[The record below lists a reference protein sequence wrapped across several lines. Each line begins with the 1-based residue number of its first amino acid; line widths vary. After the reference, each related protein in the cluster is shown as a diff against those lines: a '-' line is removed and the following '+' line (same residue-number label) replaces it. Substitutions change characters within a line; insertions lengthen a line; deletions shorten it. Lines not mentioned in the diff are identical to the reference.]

1 MELSEGVPEGSVL
14 RSLLLN
20 LYLYNFSFLSDFTNA
35 CNFEDDTIFYACDTD
50 LIFLI
55 KKIGHNS
62 FLFMEWFEKNNMK
75 LSQDK
80 CHLLVTPNDNEN
92 VFAYIGNRK
101 IW

>member
-50 LIFLI
+50 LIF
-55 KKIGHNS
+55 
-62 FLFMEWFEKNNMK
+62 
-75 LSQDK
+75 
-80 CHLLVTPNDNEN
+80 
-92 VFAYIGNRK
+92 
-101 IW
+101 